1 METTIDQ
8 KVSVDKEEY
17 ERVNKLVDRL
27 IEDKKEMETEFKQ
40 IISAILN
47 EIEAKDKA
55 VVDDGKVSA
64 SLQEKI
70 RQQEQT
76 INDLQKRLSK
86 LQNSKLGKLQMKYWE
101 LRKRKR

>member
-1 METTIDQ
+1 MDTTIDQ
-8 KVSVDKEEY
+8 KVSVDKDEY
-17 ERVNKLVDRL
+17 ERLNKLVDRL

-40 IISAILN
+40 IISSILN
-47 EIEAKDKA
+47 EVEARDKA
-55 VVDDGKVSA
+55 AVSDGKVSA

-101 LRKRKR
+101 LRKRIR